1 MVQVSPTQKDLL
13 CLRTAARLY
22 LFRSGLKHLDPFVL
36 CRLRSRAYVCVCV
49 SMAGRVSILRFILTR
64 VDLFVCMFVCVCVG
78 GEGKGGKEMP
88 AVQSDPI

>member
-36 CRLRSRAYVCVCV
+36 CRLRSRAYVCVCEH
-49 SMAGRVSILRFILTR
+49 GRS
-64 VDLFVCMFVCVCVG
+64 
-78 GEGKGGKEMP
+78 GEYF
-88 AVQSDPI
+88 AFHTN